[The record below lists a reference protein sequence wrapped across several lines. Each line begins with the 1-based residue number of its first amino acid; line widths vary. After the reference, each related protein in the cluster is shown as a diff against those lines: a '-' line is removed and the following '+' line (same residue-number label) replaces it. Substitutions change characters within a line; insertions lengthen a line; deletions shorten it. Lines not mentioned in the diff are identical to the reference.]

1 MYAAQITP
9 LFQETDETEDV
20 PDVTL
25 RQTEW
30 SGTGLEL
37 EDVETEVVYNYNC
50 STIFDN
56 DNKTMKHNYLKAY
69 IRLYRFMQIY
79 IDLLYFCFS
88 SQGRRQ

>member
-1 MYAAQITP
+1 MHDFQIIPSSHLYAAQITP

-50 STIFDN
+50 STIFAN
-56 DNKTMKHNYLKAY
+56 YIKKTN
-69 IRLYRFMQIY
+69 ITF
-79 IDLLYFCFS
+79 
-88 SQGRRQ
+88 